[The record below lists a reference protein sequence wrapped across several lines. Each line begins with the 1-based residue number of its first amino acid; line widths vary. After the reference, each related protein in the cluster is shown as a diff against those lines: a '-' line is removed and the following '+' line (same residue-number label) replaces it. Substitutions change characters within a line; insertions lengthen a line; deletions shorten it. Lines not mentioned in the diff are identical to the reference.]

1 MAQFVVNENL
11 TDCLLNENECNF
23 KTKSAVG
30 YIQKIIGVII
40 YDSAPKSADNLRWLD
55 MRYLVFLV
63 SIHQSFNFFVDFPR
77 LRPPKV
83 YLRLA

>member
-11 TDCLLNENECNF
+11 TDCLLNENECNL

-77 LRPPKV
+77 HRPTKV
-83 YLRLA
+83 HLRLA